1 MEADM
6 ISEDDME
13 LKRIVD
19 YGRLR
24 VVNLK
29 EPNPTARSFHWMLQD
44 DLASERNARPTQTEV
59 VVVYSNTSDA
69 HASTNKTTNN

>member
-1 MEADM
+1 MRCSGGVVKMEADM

-29 EPNPTARSFHWMLQD
+29 EPNPTARSFHWML
-44 DLASERNARPTQTEV
+44 
-59 VVVYSNTSDA
+59 
-69 HASTNKTTNN
+69 